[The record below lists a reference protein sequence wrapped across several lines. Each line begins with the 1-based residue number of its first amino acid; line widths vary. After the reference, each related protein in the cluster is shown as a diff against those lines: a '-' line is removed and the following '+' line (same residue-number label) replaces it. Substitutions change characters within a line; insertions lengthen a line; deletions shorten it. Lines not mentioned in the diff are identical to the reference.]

1 MGPVGP
7 TTRAQ
12 LCGPGPDWS
21 IFYGPGPDW
30 SKKIDHRDV
39 TGHVFFNWSKNLT
52 THSPVFLAPTH
63 ALRLSETS
71 RYSVPC
77 YQYQQVPF
85 RKSITRC
92 LRNNFS
98 AIGQMGKIRPESG
111 KKIIEFFPFSK
122 TGKTQIGKKWEKSG
136 KVLIKLFAA
145 NRQIKIASRWPVDR
159 GGLHSR
165 NQCKERY
172 SHRLVA

>member
-1 MGPVGP
+1 MARP
-7 TTRAQ
+7 
-12 LCGPGPDWS
+12 PGPS
-21 IFYGPGPDW
+21 SVARALNGQFFYGPGPDW
-30 SKKIDHRDV
+30 SKKFDLRDV

-52 THSPVFLAPTH
+52 TPSPVFLAPTH

-98 AIGQMGKIRPESG
+98 AIGQMGKIRPEKG
-111 KKIIEFFPFSK
+111 KKLLNFSHFRK
-122 TGKTQIGKKWEKSG
+122 REKHKSG
-136 KVLIKLFAA
+136 KNGKNWVRFPDFSPFPRILARKLGPEATIHECRKPIK
-145 NRQIKIASRWPVDR
+145 KP
-159 GGLHSR
+159 
-165 NQCKERY
+165 
-172 SHRLVA
+172 